1 LNRNYNGINY
11 VIDILMTI
19 IYMCYGHISSTS
31 GTGVLFTRNPATGER
46 KVYGEFLSNGQRE
59 DVVAGLRTPQPIAPL
74 ADVMPEASR
83 QLMDLAAQL
92 ETHYHHAQDIEFTI
106 ENGRLF
112 ILQTRNAKRTPRRQ

>member
-1 LNRNYNGINY
+1 
-11 VIDILMTI
+11 M
-19 IYMCYGHISSTS
+19 
-31 GTGVLFTRNPATGER
+31 
-46 KVYGEFLSNGQRE
+46 
-59 DVVAGLRTPQPIAPL
+59 RTPQPGAAL

-112 ILQTRNAKRTPRRQ
+112 ILQTRNAKRIPPAAVKIAVDMVAGAPLAGKRRCYRFQRRGGSGSAYVGAFSSTEYRPRLA